1 MKILIDIGHPAHV
14 HYFRNFISIMKSKG
28 HEFFITARDKEVSHN
43 LLRAY
48 NLEFANRGKG
58 GNDLIGKFLYI
69 FQGDYLLFKNA
80 KRFNPDIFL
89 SFGSPY
95 AAHVSKL
102 LRKPHITFDDTEHAK
117 LIHSLYGP
125 FTDVILSPSCFCAPP
140 FSKKQL
146 FFDAYMEM
154 CYLHPKYF
162 TPSDRIFSSL
172 GISKDQKFVILRFV
186 SWNANHDIG
195 QYGLSSKT
203 KKQIISEVSKYAMV
217 FISSEASLP
226 DELEPYRLRIAP
238 EKLHDVLAY
247 AALYI
252 GEGSTTASECSVLGT
267 PNIYVNSLKV
277 GYCMEQ
283 EEKYRLCYNFKT
295 DDGIVVKSIQLLT
308 NENLKSDL
316 EENHKKM
323 LSEKIN
329 PTDFMV
335 WFVENYP
342 ESQRI
347 MIKNPSYQQRFI

>member
-1 MKILIDIGHPAHV
+1 MKIFIDIGHPAHV
-14 HYFRNFISIMKSKG
+14 HYFKNFISIMKSKG
-28 HEFFITARDKEVSHN
+28 HEFFITARDKEVTHN

-58 GNDLIGKFLYI
+58 KNNLIGKFFYI
-69 FQGDYLLFKNA
+69 FQADYFLFKHA
-80 KRFNPDIFL
+80 RKFNPDVFL
-89 SFGSPY
+89 SFASPY
-95 AAHVSKL
+95 AAHVSRL

-117 LIHSLYGP
+117 LSHSLYEP
-125 FTDVILSPSCFCAPP
+125 FTDVILSPSCFYAPP
-140 FSKKQL
+140 FSKKQI
-146 FFDAYMEM
+146 FFEAYMEM

-162 TPSDRIFSSL
+162 TPSDKIFSSL
-172 GISKDQKFVILRFV
+172 SISKGQKFVILRFV

-195 QYGLSSKT
+195 QHGLSLNT
-203 KKQIISEVSKYAMV
+203 KKQIVSELGKYAKV

-226 DELEPYRLRIAP
+226 HELEPYRLNIAP

-267 PNIYVNSLKV
+267 PNIYINSLKV

-283 EEKYRLCYNFKT
+283 EKKYKLCYNFKT
-295 DDGIVVKSIQLLT
+295 DDKLVEKTIQLLT
-308 NENLKSDL
+308 NENLRSDL

-323 LSEKIN
+323 LSDKIN

-342 ESQRI
+342 ESTQI
-347 MIKNPSYQQRFI
+347 MKENPDYQGKFI